1 MRVVY
6 VLERIKE
13 SRDWPKGARIY
24 ANRPCRGW
32 RTVDIIHVK

>member
-1 MRVVY
+1 MKVIY

-24 ANRPCRGW
+24 AEHKCRGW
-32 RTVDIIHVK
+32 RTVGIIQTR